1 MVTPLSGTYAG
12 IGQQV
17 RWGLDLAVKE
27 VNAAGGIMGRPIE
40 LLYEDEEAN
49 PAVAVQKAEKLFE
62 VAKVDFLTGT
72 VSSGSTLAVGQ
83 LAERAGKLIAT
94 TVSFADSITGD
105 RCSPNVFR
113 VNARAGQQSAALAV
127 WLSKEKPQAKVF
139 YLGPDYEMGRSTV
152 AAFKASAEKVGA
164 STVGEVFAP
173 LDAKDYTQYFG
184 QVRAARP
191 QVLYTSVAGN
201 DTVRL
206 LSQMQEFG
214 LLNNLSLVGASGTV
228 TSQNISAIGKAAEGF
243 VTGVGYSTEIAS
255 PENKKFVDA
264 FKAAYKAEPD
274 LYGADSYGLIYAYKA
289 AVEKAKSTETD
300 KVREALR
307 GLKWMTPQGEKT
319 IRAGDHQAVQTMYV
333 VRITNGQFKIGRRA
347 SRATSADRAPDS
359 LHAVLSL
366 ASVAADDRGQPLHSR
381 SHMRAA
387 VMTEVLDYIEFVLAP
402 QVVTGLAFGVAVI
415 LVAIGLTIIFGLLDV
430 INMSHGEFYAFGAFG
445 ALALGWLGVPF
456 WLLLVLVPLAMLPV
470 GYAVERVLIQR
481 VFNRPDRHVT
491 TLLLTFGLGMVL
503 EDAFRLGFGPN
514 PYRPETPI
522 PGAVELFGIFLPNYR
537 LFLIVVGAI
546 VIAAVAL
553 VVYRTRL
560 GAMVRAAAFDRNMA
574 ASLGVPV
581 AWVYA
586 GAFAFG
592 ISLAGFAGV
601 LLAPIYSVFP
611 TMGRDFILM
620 AFTVVIVGGMGSIA
634 GAVVAGPV
642 PHPGAGDRRA
652 LHLAGVDRSD
662 RVRDHGGDADGAP
675 ARSVRAARTCLTR

>member
-1 MVTPLSGTYAG
+1 MVKAFQTSALAAVFAAAAITGFRAADPIKIGVVTPLSGTYAG

-333 VRITNGQFKIGRRA
+333 VRITNGQFKIGGE
-347 SRATSADRAPDS
+347 
-359 LHAVLSL
+359 VKG
-366 ASVAADDRGQPLHSR
+366 DD
-381 SHMRAA
+381 A
-387 VMTEVLDYIEFVLAP
+387 
-402 QVVTGLAFGVAVI
+402 
-415 LVAIGLTIIFGLLDV
+415 
-430 INMSHGEFYAFGAFG
+430 
-445 ALALGWLGVPF
+445 
-456 WLLLVLVPLAMLPV
+456 
-470 GYAVERVLIQR
+470 
-481 VFNRPDRHVT
+481 
-491 TLLLTFGLGMVL
+491 
-503 EDAFRLGFGPN
+503 
-514 PYRPETPI
+514 
-522 PGAVELFGIFLPNYR
+522 
-537 LFLIVVGAI
+537 VGAD
-546 VIAAVAL
+546 AC
-553 VVYRTRL
+553 TR
-560 GAMVRAAAFDRNMA
+560 F
-574 ASLGVPV
+574 
-581 AWVYA
+581 
-586 GAFAFG
+586 
-592 ISLAGFAGV
+592 
-601 LLAPIYSVFP
+601 
-611 TMGRDFILM
+611 
-620 AFTVVIVGGMGSIA
+620 
-634 GAVVAGPV
+634 
-642 PHPGAGDRRA
+642 
-652 LHLAGVDRSD
+652 
-662 RVRDHGGDADGAP
+662 
-675 ARSVRAARTCLTR
+675 